1 VSENDFDEQWRIQ
14 QEQLAARRVVLDRD
28 HLKDKH
34 KGGGGGGGFRLVLL
48 KLARLKKMMKIRFRR
63 RTRKRQV
70 LEDSDFPGIQNN
82 ALQVLR
88 LKDFMINNIGNYVKL
103 IEMIYN

>member
-34 KGGGGGGGFRLVLL
+34 KGGGGGGGVQTRSTEASQVEEDDEDTFQEEDKKKASFGGFR
-48 KLARLKKMMKIRFRR
+48 
-63 RTRKRQV
+63 
-70 LEDSDFPGIQNN
+70 FPWDT
-82 ALQVLR
+82 
-88 LKDFMINNIGNYVKL
+88 K
-103 IEMIYN
+103 